1 MTAVR
6 GTTNLQLGHP
16 AWASAQYDHATR
28 DYVIE
33 LDGDDADRF
42 RKVADLYGYR
52 ESDSEPVEPDV
63 VEQPQPDPVDGE
75 VTAPEPIQSDGH
87 ERDYPDLAHAIDNAR
102 DDDELDESDD
112 DVDDVDESESDES
125 DENAEPE
132 PEPEPEPKPA
142 PKARRTSRRRNA

>member
-1 MTAVR
+1 MTAFR
-6 GTTNLQLGHP
+6 GSTNLQLGHP
-16 AWASAQYDHATR
+16 VWASAQYDHATR

-52 ESDSEPVEPDV
+52 ESDDSEPVEPDV
-63 VEQPQPDPVDGE
+63 VGQPQPDPVDGE

-112 DVDDVDESESDES
+112 DVDESESDES

-132 PEPEPEPKPA
+132 PEPEPA